1 MSAFIAILAFSML
14 FLLGALVLTGLALST
29 FSLWLDLK
37 DQLQERR
44 KRRQGR

>member
-1 MSAFIAILAFSML
+1 MSAFVAILAFSML
-14 FLLGALVLTGLALST
+14 FLLFALVLTGFALST

-44 KRRQGR
+44 KRRQVR